1 MCDCFTAADDDFGE
15 FHGTAAPPPS
25 SGPLPSNLPL
35 PVPPLPQQQTAPI
48 LPQQP
53 AGPIP
58 PLQQTAPP
66 LPQQPAGPLPPL
78 QPTGPPLVQQQTVP
92 QKTAASAPVE
102 LPLPSVLKPSLDDSA
117 QVRDKYSA
125 FEELQGASFIS
136 AAPDPSLSHLGGAP
150 VNTTVTQP
158 HKGGGG
164 AVDELGQLDISQAGL
179 GSLLSKEDA
188 FQPFASGP
196 PPPLSTTVDVPQP
209 LLPSSSGVAVTQ
221 PPEGTSSLQSD
232 IDEFTAFADFTSAS
246 TAQITSVP
254 VTSTVIGATS
264 ATSITSFGSSS
275 RERPTDDSSWAD
287 FSQFSTLQ
295 LTDPLTNI
303 TLPSSIEF
311 PPSEASGVPS
321 SSTTPSTVEAKP
333 TLGDEEEKKPRSK
346 SIGLEILEE
355 ELEGDITQPT
365 PAPVD
370 LSQPLVPETVSHVKG
385 GDEFGEFEAYGGS
398 QQTHTQTKGVE
409 KPTVWKPPAKVRS
422 LPTCM
427 CMLLHSLIPPP
438 PPPPQGAPPSPGPG
452 DEANKKPKLG

>member
-1 MCDCFTAADDDFGE
+1 M
-15 FHGTAAPPPS
+15 
-25 SGPLPSNLPL
+25 
-35 PVPPLPQQQTAPI
+35 
-48 LPQQP
+48 
-53 AGPIP
+53 
-58 PLQQTAPP
+58 
-66 LPQQPAGPLPPL
+66 
-78 QPTGPPLVQQQTVP
+78 
-92 QKTAASAPVE
+92 
-102 LPLPSVLKPSLDDSA
+102 
-117 QVRDKYSA
+117 RDKYSA
-125 FEELQGASFIS
+125 FEELQGASLIS
-136 AAPDPSLSHLGGAP
+136 VAPDPSLSHLGGAP

-196 PPPLSTTVDVPQP
+196 PPPLSTTVDIPQP
-209 LLPSSSGVAVTQ
+209 LLPSSLGVAITQ
-221 PPEGTSSLQSD
+221 PPEGTSSLPSVSND

-246 TAQITSVP
+246 AAQITSVP

-275 RERPTDDSSWAD
+275 RERSTDNSSWAD

-295 LTDPLTNI
+295 LTDPLTNAVV
-303 TLPSSIEF
+303 PSTMEF
-311 PPSEASGVPS
+311 PGSEASDVPG
-321 SSTTPSTVEAKP
+321 SSTIATTVEAKW

-385 GDEFGEFEAYGGS
+385 GDEFGEFEAYGVS

-409 KPTVWKPPAKVRS
+409 KPTAWKPPAKVRS

-427 CMLLHSLIPPP
+427 CMLLHSLIPSLPSPP
-438 PPPPQGAPPSPGPG
+438 PEGPG
-452 DEANKKPKLG
+452 NEANKKPKLG

>member
-1 MCDCFTAADDDFGE
+1 M
-15 FHGTAAPPPS
+15 
-25 SGPLPSNLPL
+25 
-35 PVPPLPQQQTAPI
+35 
-48 LPQQP
+48 
-53 AGPIP
+53 
-58 PLQQTAPP
+58 
-66 LPQQPAGPLPPL
+66 
-78 QPTGPPLVQQQTVP
+78 
-92 QKTAASAPVE
+92 
-102 LPLPSVLKPSLDDSA
+102 
-117 QVRDKYSA
+117 RDKYSA
-125 FEELQGASFIS
+125 FEELQGASLIS
-136 AAPDPSLSHLGGAP
+136 VAPDPSLSHPGGAT
-150 VNTTVTQP
+150 VNTAVIQP

-164 AVDELGQLDISQAGL
+164 AVNELGQLDISQAGL

-209 LLPSSSGVAVTQ
+209 LLPSFSSVAITQ
-221 PPEGTSSLQSD
+221 PPEGTSSLPSD
-232 IDEFTAFADFTSAS
+232 IDDFTAFADFTSAS
-246 TAQITSVP
+246 TAAITSVP
-254 VTSTVIGATS
+254 VTYTSTVIGATS

-295 LTDPLTNI
+295 LTDPLTNAA
-303 TLPSSIEF
+303 LPSFMEF

-321 SSTTPSTVEAKP
+321 SSTIATTVEAKP

-355 ELEGDITQPT
+355 ELEGDITQPP

-409 KPTVWKPPAKVRS
+409 KPTAWKPPAKVRS

-427 CMLLHSLIPPP
+427 CMLLHSLIPSPPSPP
-438 PPPPQGAPPSPGPG
+438 PPPPRGAWG
-452 DEANKKPKLG
+452 